1 MKKYITL
8 AALLAAGT
16 ACAHAETAVFNFENS
31 LSDTSSTITGSVAG
45 SGAET
50 ATMYTDS
57 IVKGTVLGNY
67 KTDADMGTALSLNGT
82 NFVTL
87 DYDFSSVNLS
97 STFTVMAYAKISSRA
112 SESQAILFG
121 AGTDNGNGFAF
132 EIGHDNNA
140 AKIGLLAKG
149 KAHYTTS
156 TPTSGYNATDWN
168 HYAFVVSNN
177 TVQIYING
185 ENYSS
190 VTIPQGAAYA
200 TARSGAAIGSGS
212 TGGQGLW
219 TGAMDNLQVVMGS
232 AYTADEIRSAA
243 GLVAV
248 PEPSAFGMLAGLGAL
263 ALVAARRRRR

>member
-1 MKKYITL
+1 MKYITL
-8 AALLAAGT
+8 AALLAAGAT
-16 ACAHAETAVFNFENS
+16 CANAETAVFNFENS
-31 LSDTSSTITGSVAG
+31 LWDTENTLEGHVAG
-45 SGAET
+45 EGADV

-57 IVKGTVLGNY
+57 IEKGTVLGNY
-67 KTDADMGTALSLNGT
+67 KTNVDMGNALSLNGT

-87 DYDFSSVNLS
+87 NSDFSSVTLS
-97 STFTVMAYAKISSRA
+97 STFTVMAYAKISTRA

-121 AGTDNGNGFAF
+121 AGTNNGNGFAF

-140 AKIGLLAKG
+140 GKIGFLAKG
-149 KAHYTTS
+149 KAHYTTA
-156 TPTSGYNATDWN
+156 TPTTGYNATDWN

-185 ENYSS
+185 DYYNS
-190 VTIPQGAAYA
+190 VGIPQNAEYTPAE
-200 TARSGAAIGSGS
+200 SGVAIGSGS

-263 ALVAARRRRR
+263 ALVASRRRRK